1 MGASDTAG
9 GPGRATAELPL
20 TVARGFC
27 MGSADI
33 VPGVSG
39 GTISHF

>member
-1 MGASDTAG
+1 MRLFFT
-9 GPGRATAELPL
+9 
-20 TVARGFC
+20 GFM

-39 GTISHF
+39 GTIAFLMWTLL

>member
-1 MGASDTAG
+1 MRLKEI
-9 GPGRATAELPL
+9 PLPYL
-20 TVARGFC
+20 RGLA

-39 GTISHF
+39 GAVALARDI